1 MRVST
6 AQFYSQS
13 TTSMQGAQSN
23 LVKLQQQLASGVA
36 LNSAGDDPAK
46 MDQMLQLQQAQD
58 ANDQYQ
64 ANRDATNA
72 RLNTVSS
79 ALTDTISTIQQ
90 GLQSTISANVGTL
103 SDAQRVS
110 ILSQVQQ
117 QYQQLVSIAN
127 RKDAT
132 GVSLFGGANSV
143 ATPFITSGGTVQYVG
158 TGQPPTVQVAS
169 NISMQNSVAGDAV
182 FMRVPN
188 SDPANPNANQSVFKT
203 YENLIAAL
211 SQPIT
216 AGGGGVAAI
225 QTAVQTAEGNLNSA
239 YQAALQAQVTV
250 GSQQAQITTLNS
262 SGSDYAQQLKEQIS
276 NLQSVD
282 YTSAISQFS
291 QQQTALQAAQKTFAS
306 MQGLSLFQYINP

>member
-13 TTSMQGAQSN
+13 TTSMQGTQSS
-23 LVKLQQQLASGVA
+23 LVKLQQQISSGIA
-36 LNSAGDDPAK
+36 LTSAGEDPAK
-46 MDQMLQLQQAQD
+46 MDQVLQLQQAQD

-64 ANRDATNA
+64 TNRNATNA
-72 RLNTVSS
+72 RLDTVSS

-103 SDAQRVS
+103 TDAQRAA

-127 RKDAT
+127 RKDAS

-143 ATPFITSGGTVQYVG
+143 ATPFINGGGTVQYVG
-158 TGQPPTVQVAS
+158 TGQAPTVQVAS
-169 NISMQNSVAGDAV
+169 NVSMQNSVAGDAV

-203 YENLIAAL
+203 YENLITAL

-216 AGGGGVAAI
+216 PATGTAAI
-225 QTAVQTAEGNLNSA
+225 QSAVQTAENNLNSA
-239 YQAALQAQVTV
+239 YQVALQAQVTV
-250 GSQQAQITTLNS
+250 GSQQAQITTLNT
-262 SGSDYAQQLKEQIS
+262 SGSDYAEQLKEQIG

-306 MQGLSLFQYINP
+306 MQGMSLFQYINP